1 LPELSVLKKRIEENT
16 DILNEKLTEEELKAR
31 T

>member
-1 LPELSVLKKRIEENT
+1 LPELNVLKKRIEENT
-16 DILNEKLTEEELKAR
+16 EILNEKLTEEELKAR

>member
-1 LPELSVLKKRIEENT
+1 MPELAVLKKRIEENT
-16 DILNEKLTEEELKAR
+16 EILNEKLTEEELKAR